1 MEPVE
6 VVDSLWALAKLGWRP
21 TEGGLRETLE
31 LALQRVLPSP
41 SLGAPDLERC
51 VWGLSKLDWRPVSVG
66 LRSLLAESQAA
77 PSLGGGCDVEPISS
91 SGLEPE
97 APVADDIDDRERV
110 GIEHEADGECPICF
124 YPLDGAPGGERMVS
138 TAEAT
143 PATVATTPCGHL
155 FHAECLAGSMRADRK
170 YERPPSCPMCR
181 NLLHDSTLGD
191 VERSNEAVR
200 DREGVRVAATGSGAY
215 DPAFDASTV
224 HSGYVAANP
233 GPHGMR
239 HLRSNLQCAR
249 GRQATPRLFA
259 CTQELPG
266 RQISPTGDPMHEW
279 RIGTIQSYN
288 RSMSAYNVHFNDS
301 HGAEWRTLDIDL
313 YGTHG
318 EYKDGKPASGH
329 WVLLELPSTR

>member
-1 MEPVE
+1 
-6 VVDSLWALAKLGWRP
+6 
-21 TEGGLRETLE
+21 
-31 LALQRVLPSP
+31 
-41 SLGAPDLERC
+41 
-51 VWGLSKLDWRPVSVG
+51 
-66 LRSLLAESQAA
+66 LLAESKAA
-77 PSLGGGCDVEPISS
+77 PSLGGGCDVEPVSS

-97 APVADDIDDRERV
+97 APVADDIDDTERV

-138 TAEAT
+138 TAQAT
-143 PATVATTPCGHL
+143 LATVATTPCGHL

-181 NLLHDSTLGD
+181 GPLHDFTLGA

-200 DREGVRVAATGSGAY
+200 DREGVRVGATGSSAY
-215 DPAFDASTV
+215 DPAFDASRV
-224 HSGYVAANP
+224 HSGDVAANP

-249 GRQATPRLFA
+249 GRQRTPRLFA

-266 RQISPTGDPMHEW
+266 RQVFSTGDPMHEW
-279 RIGTIQSYN
+279 RIGTIQSYS
-288 RSMSAYNVHFNDS
+288 RSMGAYDVQFNDS
-301 HGAEWRTLDIDL
+301 EGTEWRILDIDL

-329 WVLLELPSTR
+329 WVLFELPSTR